1 MVGTETNMKKL
12 VLTFVILCLG
22 FLPSVSLAHGLGRH
36 LPGENVL
43 RKVTAVG
50 KDSITVAPMAGDD
63 AVTIKAGDSARIF
76 KDREPIKLSDIKVD
90 DTVFARGQLAGT
102 SMDAFIVAVMNPE
115 MVQRMQQGAGFG
127 MGGGAGAKF
136 KPEDW
141 GKTFIAGQVKAIKE
155 TTLTIAGPNNQ
166 QTVDIEVD
174 ENTSFKKRGESIT
187 LADIKPDDFVFGTG
201 EVKNGVFVP
210 KELRVGVGR
219 MLMVGGGGSGPD
231 QKKPESNTPP
241 PAPKN

>member
-22 FLPSVSLAHGLGRH
+22 FLPAVSLAQGPGQTR
-36 LPGENVL
+36 PGENVIG
-43 RKVTAVG
+43 KVTAVG
-50 KDSITVAPMAGDD
+50 KDSITVAPMAGGDP
-63 AVTIKAGDSARIF
+63 VTIKAGDSARIF

-127 MGGGAGAKF
+127 MGAGAAGKF

-174 ENTSFKKRGESIT
+174 ESTSFKKSGESIT

-201 EVKNGVFVP
+201 EIKNGVFVP
-210 KELRVGVGR
+210 KELRVGGGR
-219 MLMVGGGGSGPD
+219 MFIVGGGVPGPD
-231 QKKPESNTPP
+231 QKKPDSNTPP

>member
-1 MVGTETNMKKL
+1 MVGAETKMKK
-12 VLTFVILCLG
+12 FVPIFVVFFLG
-22 FLPSVSLAHGLGRH
+22 LFPVSLAQGPGQMR
-36 LPGENVL
+36 PGENVVG
-43 RKVTAVG
+43 KVTAVA
-50 KDSITVAPMAGDD
+50 KDSITVIPMSGGDP
-63 AVTIKAGDSARIF
+63 VTIKAGESARIF
-76 KDREPIKLSDIKVD
+76 KEREPIKLSDIKVN
-90 DTVFARGQLAGT
+90 DTVFARGQLTGT
-102 SMDAFIVAVMNPE
+102 NMDAFIVGVVNPE

-127 MGGGAGAKF
+127 MGAGAAGKF

-174 ENTSFKKRGESIT
+174 ESTSFKKRGESIT

-210 KELRVGVGR
+210 KELRVGGGR
-219 MLMVGGGGSGPD
+219 MFIVGGGVPGPD
-231 QKKPESNTPP
+231 QKKPDSNTPP